1 MANGLDMLDKLQEA
15 VIDDGSKKESKPQYH
30 FDKLKM
36 YFGEDFNYKGI
47 IISMPTIGDI
57 LEVGEENFY
66 QALSPFIYNST
77 SIRVMLW
84 DNGVDWNN
92 VKDIEVF
99 NILTTIMN
107 QKNNSVLENIENK
120 KKTLFSMFK
129 KDDKSEEKELTP
141 LSIVFKNIDITKFKL
156 VSVKENES
164 DEPKFALYDKELE
177 MLLDEDDFM
186 MIAEYIREMLNMHP
200 KTERAKGKT
209 AKSWIIQE
217 DKMNAQVK
225 ESNNTSTLLPL
236 ISTCV
241 NHPGFKY
248 KLQEL
253 KEVGIYQ
260 FMDSVKRI
268 QKYENGT
275 AALKG
280 VYSGFVSSKDI
291 PDEIINYMGEI

>member
-15 VIDDGSKKESKPQYH
+15 VINNGSKKESEPQYH

-57 LEVGEENFY
+57 LEIGEERFFR
-66 QALSPFIYNST
+66 ALSPFIYNST

-84 DNGVDWNN
+84 ENDVDWNN

-99 NILTTIMN
+99 DIMSKIIKDKEG
-107 QKNNSVLENIENK
+107 QKL
-120 KKTLFSMFK
+120 L
-129 KDDKSEEKELTP
+129 
-141 LSIVFKNIDITKFKL
+141 FKNLSFDNFTLRSIKEKPDDEDSKL
-156 VSVKENES
+156 V
-164 DEPKFALYDKELE
+164 LYDEQTKV
-177 MLLDEDDFM
+177 LLYEEDFM
-186 MIAEYIREMLNMHP
+186 MIAEYIREILNMHP
-200 KTERAKGKT
+200 KIEKAKGKT

-217 DKMNAQVK
+217 DKLNAQVIDNK
-225 ESNNTSTLLPL
+225 NTSTLLPL

-280 VYSGFVSSKDI
+280 CYSGFIDGSKIDK
-291 PDEIINYMGEI
+291 EVLNYMGDI

>member
-1 MANGLDMLDKLQEA
+1 MTNGLEMLDKLQGA
-15 VIDDGSKKESKPQYH
+15 VLEDKNKKESKPQYH

-57 LEVGEENFY
+57 LEIGEEEFF
-66 QALSPFIYNST
+66 QSLSPFLYNST

-84 DNGVDWNN
+84 ENGVDWNKI
-92 VKDIEVF
+92 KDIEVF
-99 NILTTIMN
+99 NILTKINKENYKNTIN
-107 QKNNSVLENIENK
+107 PQGLI
-120 KKTLFSMFK
+120 
-129 KDDKSEEKELTP
+129 
-141 LSIVFKNIDITKFKL
+141 FKNLSFDNFNL
-156 VSVKENES
+156 VFMKQDEDNKES
-164 DEPKFALYDKELE
+164 KFALYDDKLNIILYEE
-177 MLLDEDDFM
+177 DFM

-200 KTERAKGKT
+200 KVEKAKGKT

-217 DKMNAQVK
+217 DKMNAQNQEK
-225 ESNNTSTLLPL
+225 KNTSTLLPL

-253 KEVGIYQ
+253 REVGIYQ

-280 VYSGFVSSKDI
+280 CYSGFIDSSKLDK
-291 PDEIINYMGEI
+291 EILNYMGDI

>member
-15 VIDDGSKKESKPQYH
+15 VINDGSKNKSEPQYH

-57 LEVGEENFY
+57 LEIGEENFFH
-66 QALSPFIYNST
+66 ALSPFIYNST

-84 DNGVDWNN
+84 ENNIDWNN

-99 NILTTIMN
+99 NIMSKLI
-107 QKNNSVLENIENK
+107 Q
-120 KKTLFSMFK
+120 
-129 KDDKSEEKELTP
+129 DKRAQSL
-141 LSIVFKNIDITKFKL
+141 LFKNISFDNFNLMSMKEKSDNKESKL
-156 VSVKENES
+156 VLYNE
-164 DEPKFALYDKELE
+164 ETGALLYE
-177 MLLDEDDFM
+177 EDYM
-186 MIAEYIREMLNMHP
+186 MIAKYIREILNMHP
-200 KTERAKGKT
+200 KVEKAKGKT

-217 DKMNAQVK
+217 DKMNAQNREDKNV
-225 ESNNTSTLLPL
+225 STLLPL
-236 ISTCV
+236 ISTCI

-253 KEVGIYQ
+253 REVGIYQ

-280 VYSGFVSSKDI
+280 CYSGFVDGSKIDK
-291 PDEIINYMGEI
+291 EVLNYMGEV

>member
-1 MANGLDMLDKLQEA
+1 MTDGLDMLDKLQEA
-15 VIDDGSKKESKPQYH
+15 ALEDGRKKESKPQYH

-57 LEVGEENFY
+57 LEIGEERFY
-66 QALSPFIYNST
+66 RSMSPFIYNST
-77 SIRVMLW
+77 SIRAMLW
-84 DNGVDWNN
+84 DAGIDWNT

-99 NILTTIMN
+99 GYMSNIILDKEPQSLIFKNLYWDNFKVVSIPKQNDDEEDKLGLYDERTNILL
-107 QKNNSVLENIENK
+107 LEEDY
-120 KKTLFSMFK
+120 MA
-129 KDDKSEEKELTP
+129 
-141 LSIVFKNIDITKFKL
+141 IV
-156 VSVKENES
+156 
-164 DEPKFALYDKELE
+164 
-177 MLLDEDDFM
+177 
-186 MIAEYIREMLNMHP
+186 EYVREILNMHP
-200 KTERAKGKT
+200 KVEKAKGKT

-217 DKMNAQVK
+217 DKMNAQNREEK
-225 ESNNTSTLLPL
+225 NTSTLLPL
-236 ISTCV
+236 ISSCV

-253 KEVGIYQ
+253 REVGIYQ

-280 VYSGFVSSKDI
+280 CYSGMISSKDI
-291 PDEIINYMGEI
+291 PQETLNYMGDI

>member
-15 VIDDGSKKESKPQYH
+15 VINNGSKKESEPQYH

-36 YFGEDFNYKGI
+36 YFGEDFNHKGI
-47 IISMPTIGDI
+47 TISMPTIGDI
-57 LEVGEENFY
+57 LEIGESNFY

-84 DNGVDWNN
+84 DNGMDWNDI
-92 VKDIEVF
+92 KDIEVF
-99 NILTTIMN
+99 NIMSTILRN
-107 QKNNSVLENIENK
+107 KEREKEQENALDTVEENTSKFFK
-120 KKTLFSMFK
+120 KKKK
-129 KDDKSEEKELTP
+129 KDVDTDAIETKTVQSIMFNNINFNDFILVSARETIDSEPKPALFNEKE
-141 LSIVFKNIDITKFKL
+141 DIL
-156 VSVKENES
+156 LYEN
-164 DEPKFALYDKELE
+164 DY
-177 MLLDEDDFM
+177 MI
-186 MIAEYIREMLNMHP
+186 IAEYIREILNMHP
-200 KTERAKGKT
+200 KVEKAKGKT

-217 DKMNAQVK
+217 EKMDMLNK
-225 ESNNTSTLLPL
+225 ENKSESTLLPL

-253 KEVGIYQ
+253 REVGLYQ

-280 VYSGFVSSKDI
+280 KIGRAHV
-291 PDEIINYMGEI
+291 

>member
-15 VIDDGSKKESKPQYH
+15 VINNGSKKESEPQYH

-57 LEVGEENFY
+57 LEIGEERFFR
-66 QALSPFIYNST
+66 AISPFIYNST

-84 DNGVDWNN
+84 DNGIDWND

-99 NILTTIMN
+99 NIMSKLIQDKEAQN
-107 QKNNSVLENIENK
+107 LLFKNLSFSNFNIKPIKENI
-120 KKTLFSMFK
+120 
-129 KDDKSEEKELTP
+129 DDEEVK
-141 LSIVFKNIDITKFKL
+141 LS
-156 VSVKENES
+156 
-164 DEPKFALYDKELE
+164 LYDEE
-177 MLLDEDDFM
+177 AGILLYEKDYM
-186 MIAEYIREMLNMHP
+186 VIAEYIREIFNMHP
-200 KTERAKGKT
+200 KVEKAKGKT

-217 DKMNAQVK
+217 DKIEAQHK
-225 ESNNTSTLLPL
+225 EDKNTSTLLPL

-253 KEVGIYQ
+253 REVGIYQ

-280 VYSGFVSSKDI
+280 CYSGMISSKDI
-291 PDEIINYMGEI
+291 PNDVLNYMGDI